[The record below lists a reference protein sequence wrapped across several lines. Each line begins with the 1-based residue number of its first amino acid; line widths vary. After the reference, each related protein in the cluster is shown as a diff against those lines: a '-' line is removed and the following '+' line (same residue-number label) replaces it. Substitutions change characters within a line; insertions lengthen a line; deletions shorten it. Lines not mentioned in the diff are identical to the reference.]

1 MATKRSSARH
11 HPIRCDGRSNTAPKR
26 LRANRSGGSN
36 GPDLDY
42 DNIGPRLRGRF
53 RLSPV
58 GYGGGIGIGGI
69 PLIVLI
75 SRRHPRGLDLDK
87 AAIFLDRAQVVTDL
101 AGVGAT
107 PWSSSSMRPVCPKMV
122 TEPLS
127 C

>member
-42 DNIGPRLRGRF
+42 YNIGPRLRGRF
-53 RLSPV
+53 RLSAV

-75 SRRHPRGLDLDK
+75 VYLLLERGGL
-87 AAIFLDRAQVVTDL
+87 IFLALR
-101 AGVGAT
+101 GRI
-107 PWSSSSMRPVCPKMV
+107 RP
-122 TEPLS
+122 
-127 C
+127 